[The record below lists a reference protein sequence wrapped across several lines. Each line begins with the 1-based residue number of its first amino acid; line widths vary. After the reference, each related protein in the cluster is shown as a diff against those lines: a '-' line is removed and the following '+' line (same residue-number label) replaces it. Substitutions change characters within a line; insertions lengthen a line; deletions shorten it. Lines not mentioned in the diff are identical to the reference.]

1 LKRTARRAAS
11 ALFTAL
17 VLGFMVPA
25 ATQAEDY
32 PNRPIHMVIAF
43 PPGGPADFV
52 GRLLADHMK
61 NTLGQSVIIEN
72 KAGAGGTVGASYVA
86 KAPPDGYTLFLTTV
100 GAVAIT
106 PHLRADMPYDSQ
118 KDFTPIALVVHNTT
132 VIVVRADSPLKS
144 VEDLV
149 RLAKEKPGTI
159 PIASTGYGSTAHLAI
174 ELLQSASGAKFIH
187 VPYRGAAPALTDLLG
202 GQAEAFIGDVPAM
215 ISQIQAG
222 KVRAIAV
229 AATARNPKI
238 PDARTLAE
246 SGYPDT
252 DVDNWYGVMAP
263 AKTPQPIAAAVY
275 KAVSAAVADPGVKD
289 KLLASGTISA
299 PDTPDALGKLLTAEF
314 YRWGKVIR
322 DKGLKEP

>member
-1 LKRTARRAAS
+1 LKRTKRRAAS
-11 ALFTAL
+11 ALLTAL
-17 VLGFMVPA
+17 VVGFMVPA

-32 PNRPIHMVIAF
+32 PSRPVHMVIAF

-61 NTLGQSVIIEN
+61 NTFGQSVINEN

-106 PHLRADMPYDSQ
+106 PHLRTDMPYDSL

-132 VIVVRADSPLKS
+132 VIVVRADSPVKS
-144 VEDLV
+144 IEDLV

-187 VPYRGAAPALTDLLG
+187 VPYRGAAPAITDLLG

-229 AATARNPKI
+229 AAI
-238 PDARTLAE
+238 PTSTTGTESWPRRRLLSRSSRWFTRQYRRPSPIRASRINFSRPERFQRRMPRT
-246 SGYPDT
+246 
-252 DVDNWYGVMAP
+252 
-263 AKTPQPIAAAVY
+263 
-275 KAVSAAVADPGVKD
+275 
-289 KLLASGTISA
+289 
-299 PDTPDALGKLLTAEF
+299 
-314 YRWGKVIR
+314 RW
-322 DKGLKEP
+322 ENC